1 MGRAD
6 TDRLSADEIEKMV
19 QDAERFKDEDEKTRK
34 RVDAKNGLENYC
46 FQVKNTLSD
55 EKKQGIDEIV
65 REGLQFLES
74 NTDAEAAEY
83 EAKQKAIEAKFNP
96 IMQKIY
102 QQGAPTGPAD
112 NMRGDPGAAHAAPE
126 EVPVDD
132 LD

>member
-1 MGRAD
+1 MGD
-6 TDRLSADEIEKMV
+6 KFSEEEK
-19 QDAERFKDEDEKTRK
+19 Q
-34 RVDAKNGLENYC
+34 
-46 FQVKNTLSD
+46 S
-55 EKKQGIDEIV
+55 IDEIV

-112 NMRGDPGAAHAAPE
+112 DMRGDPGAAHAAPE

-132 LD
+132 PTDQLSHRLTYDRIRIVNSFLIMT